1 MNYWDGGL
9 FFWRQRPEHAANGS
23 LDLKEKRPAGK
34 VINGCNA
41 KIIEKC
47 LRYFRERVID
57 VHIEKMANR

>member
-9 FFWRQRPEHAANGS
+9 SFWRQRPEHAAN
-23 LDLKEKRPAGK
+23 DLSTVKEKRPTGK

-47 LRYFRERVID
+47 LRSLRERVID
-57 VHIEKMANR
+57 EHIEKMANR